1 MVEPSEWKLSE
12 RYDILYFHF
21 DVKGHALKLDTFIQ
35 TAESARRVIEAL
47 DTTFFGGGLEYE
59 IVVVPP
65 EDGSFLSKLALW
77 VGSGATAVFAF
88 INTDTGAAFVDGLT
102 GHPPS
107 HWATEAGKG
116 TRAILDEVGELVAP
130 DPESQDEGVDAKK
143 SEDEAACRESA
154 RITVELARAILESSP
169 ERLQKVG
176 MEIGNLPEAL
186 DARAD
191 FYLACIEDREVK
203 RIGFTP
209 EDDFPIPRNSF
220 PARAVKPSRKEPEE
234 PIPEWVTAVE
244 SIYVTSPNWDEED
257 QKARQWKG
265 KDQIR
270 RDCYFVIED
279 REFWHLVKHKSL
291 HVEVLDRLKVQ
302 WAYQMVDGRP
312 KNRRV
317 LRVLEFNGD
326 KLADP
331 LDHDA
336 LSAILGSYS
345 AVEVSR
351 GQRSLFDND
360 E

>member
-1 MVEPSEWKLSE
+1 MVELSDWTLSE
-12 RYDILYFHF
+12 RSDYLYFHF
-21 DVKGHALKLDTFIQ
+21 DVKGHALKLETFIQ

-47 DTTFFGGGLEYE
+47 DATFFGGSLDYE
-59 IVVVPP
+59 VVVVPP

-77 VGSGATAVFAF
+77 VVGGTSAVFAF
-88 INTDTGAAFVDGLT
+88 INTSTGAAFVEGLT

-107 HWATEAGKG
+107 HWAAEAGKG

-130 DPESQDEGVDAKK
+130 SAEPEDEGAKR
-143 SEDEAACRESA
+143 SEEEAACRETA
-154 RITVELARAILESSP
+154 RITVELTRAILESSP

-176 MEIGNLPEAL
+176 MEIGDLPEAL

-209 EDDFPIPRNSF
+209 DDDFPIPRNSF
-220 PARAVKPSRKEPEE
+220 PSRAVKPSRKEPDESA
-234 PIPEWVTAVE
+234 PEWISAVE

-279 REFWHLVKHKSL
+279 REFWQLVKRKSL
-291 HVEVLDRLKVQ
+291 HVEVLDRLRVQ

-336 LSAILGSYS
+336 LSAILGDYS
-345 AVEVSR
+345 AVEASR
-351 GQRSLFDND
+351 GQPSLFDK